1 MKLGAC
7 IVFLV
12 SLIGMV
18 YLASAKTF
26 LQGTLYCYT
35 IWIVVNAFETLVLD
49 LGLMV
54 HWKKCRLPGTEDMDE
69 EYKLLNKKSLLD
81 GVVGCLIGIPIALLT
96 GLVISLICK

>member
-12 SLIGMV
+12 LLIGMV

-54 HWKKCRLPGTEDMDE
+54 HWKKCIGRSITKLSPRLMSVVD
-69 EYKLLNKKSLLD
+69 KKINVSL
-81 GVVGCLIGIPIALLT
+81 GMRRVPYRR
-96 GLVISLICK
+96 KERQ